1 MPRMKGRERNASL
14 HIILLILFVIEAF
27 KQLAKQFHVRPQKK
41 QVQSITHTIH
51 GGDDM
56 QEFVIVNYV
65 EIGGEVLRM
74 SELSKE
80 KAAKVSQ
87 ILQERFMD
95 LAGYKRQSA

>member
-1 MPRMKGRERNASL
+1 
-14 HIILLILFVIEAF
+14 
-27 KQLAKQFHVRPQKK
+27 
-41 QVQSITHTIH
+41 
-51 GGDDM
+51 M

-95 LAGYKRQSA
+95 PVGYKRRSA